1 MNKLNHLSSMIIAA
15 MSAMVTAAERRF
27 AVRYEE
33 KQYLKHGAHVVY
45 RWPSR
50 KTTTAAQLKRAAKKR
65 ANVRAR
71 SKK

>member
-1 MNKLNHLSSMIIAA
+1 MKRNKLTSLIINA
-15 MSAMVTAAERRF
+15 MSAMVAAPIRWNTQWED
-27 AVRYEE
+27 
-33 KQYLKHGAHVVY
+33 KKYLKHGTYVAY

-50 KTTTAAQLKRAAKKR
+50 KTTTAAQLKRAAKKL

>member
-1 MNKLNHLSSMIIAA
+1 MKHNKLTSLIINA
-15 MSAMVTAAERRF
+15 MSAMVAAAQIRWN
-27 AVRYEE
+27 
-33 KQYLKHGAHVVY
+33 KQREDKKYLKHGAHVIY

-71 SKK
+71 SGK

>member
-1 MNKLNHLSSMIIAA
+1 MDTKAIMAAIAG
-15 MSAMVTAAERRF
+15 
-27 AVRYEE
+27 
-33 KQYLKHGAHVVY
+33 LGATFMGRGGIWDDRKGHACVAY

-65 ANVRAR
+65 ANARAR

>member
-1 MNKLNHLSSMIIAA
+1 MKHNKLTSLIINAI
-15 MSAMVTAAERRF
+15 SAMVAAARIRWNTQRED
-27 AVRYEE
+27 
-33 KQYLKHGAHVVY
+33 KKYLKHGAHVAY

-65 ANVRAR
+65 ANLRAR

>member
-1 MNKLNHLSSMIIAA
+1 MKHNKLTSLIINA
-15 MSAMVTAAERRF
+15 MSAMVAA
-27 AVRYEE
+27 AQIQWS
-33 KQYLKHGAHVVY
+33 KQWEDKKYLKRGAHVTY

>member
-1 MNKLNHLSSMIIAA
+1 MIKLNHLSSMIVAA
-15 MSAMVTAAERRF
+15 MSAMVAAAERRF
-27 AVRYEE
+27 TARYEK
-33 KQYLKHGAHVVY
+33 KQFLEHGARITY

>member
-1 MNKLNHLSSMIIAA
+1 MNRLNNLSCMIANAI
-15 MSAMVTAAERRF
+15 SAMVSAAQIQWGD
-27 AVRYEE
+27 
-33 KQYLKHGAHVVY
+33 KKYLKHGTCVAY

-65 ANVRAR
+65 ASVRAR

>member
-1 MNKLNHLSSMIIAA
+1 MKHNKLTSLIINA
-15 MSAMVTAAERRF
+15 MSAMVAAAQIRWSEQR
-27 AVRYEE
+27 ED
-33 KQYLKHGAHVVY
+33 KKYLKHGTHVIY

-65 ANVRAR
+65 ANIRAR

>member
-1 MNKLNHLSSMIIAA
+1 MKSNKLTAMIISA
-15 MSAMVTAAERRF
+15 MSAMAAASQARWD
-27 AVRYEE
+27 
-33 KQYLKHGAHVVY
+33 KQWADKKYLKHGAHVAY

>member
-1 MNKLNHLSSMIIAA
+1 MDTKAIMAAIATFMGRGGIWDDRKGHA
-15 MSAMVTAAERRF
+15 CVA
-27 AVRYEE
+27 
-33 KQYLKHGAHVVY
+33 Y

>member
-15 MSAMVTAAERRF
+15 MSAMVAAAERRLS
-27 AVRYEE
+27 VRYEK
-33 KQYLKHGAHVVY
+33 KQFLEHGAHVAY

-65 ANVRAR
+65 ANIRAR

>member
-1 MNKLNHLSSMIIAA
+1 MKHNKLTSLIINA
-15 MSAMVTAAERRF
+15 MSAMVAAAQIQWDKRWED
-27 AVRYEE
+27 
-33 KQYLKHGAHVVY
+33 KKYLKHGAHVVY

>member
-1 MNKLNHLSSMIIAA
+1 MKHNKLTSLIINA
-15 MSAMVTAAERRF
+15 MSAMVAAAQTRWN
-27 AVRYEE
+27 
-33 KQYLKHGAHVVY
+33 KHGTHVTY

-65 ANVRAR
+65 ASVRAR